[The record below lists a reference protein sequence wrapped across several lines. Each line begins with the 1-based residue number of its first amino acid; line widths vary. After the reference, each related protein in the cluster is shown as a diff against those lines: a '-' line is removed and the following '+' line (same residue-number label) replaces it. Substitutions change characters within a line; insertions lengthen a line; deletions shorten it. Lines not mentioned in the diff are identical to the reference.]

1 MSENRS
7 IAKAA
12 GVVGASTFLS
22 RILGFIRD
30 VVVAKYFGAGVSADA
45 FFVAFRIP
53 NLLRRLLAEGALTVS
68 FVPVFTE
75 YLTKKSRRDAL
86 ELANISFTVLSMILV
101 FISILGIILS
111 PLIVRIIAPG
121 FIHAPEK
128 LELTI
133 LLNRIMFPYIFF
145 IGLTALC
152 MGVLNS
158 LRHFAAP
165 ALSPVLLN
173 ISMIITVLC
182 FSWYFEQP
190 VLSLAVGVIVG
201 GVLQLIFQFPF
212 LRSKGVLLRVN
223 FNFSHPAVKR
233 IGLLMLPA
241 VFGVAAYQFNIF
253 VSTIIASFLPE
264 GSISYLY
271 YADRLIEFPLGI
283 FAVAVG
289 TAVLPAMSR
298 HAAMKNYEELKDSLS
313 FALRLVLFLT
323 IPAMVGLIV
332 LRVPIISILFQ
343 RGEFDSQT
351 TFLTANALLYYSL
364 GLWAIAGGRIV
375 VPTFYSL
382 QDTKTPVKIA
392 IITLFA
398 DVILSIILAFPLG
411 LRHGGI
417 ALAMSVSSAINIVL
431 LLMFL
436 RKRLGSIGARKIL
449 LSGLKVSI
457 SSAVMGI
464 MVYLYCFRIPWDM
477 VSGIK
482 EKIFT
487 LSGSIIIGAA
497 VFFLC
502 SYLLKSQESY
512 AFIKI
517 IKERIRRDRKI

>member
-1 MSENRS
+1 MSENKS

-12 GVVGASTFLS
+12 GIVGGATFLS
-22 RILGFIRD
+22 RILGFVRD
-30 VVVAKYFGAGVSADA
+30 MVVAKYFGAGLSADA

-53 NLLRRLLAEGALTVS
+53 NLLRRLFAEGALTAS

-75 YLTKKSRRDAL
+75 YLTKKSNKDAL
-86 ELANISFTVLSMILV
+86 EVANISFTILSIILV
-101 FISILGIILS
+101 IISILGIIFS
-111 PLIVRIIAPG
+111 PLIVKIIAPG
-121 FIHAPEK
+121 FINTPEK

-158 LRHFAAP
+158 LKHFAAP

-173 ISMIITVLC
+173 ISMITAVLW
-182 FSWYFEQP
+182 FSRYFDQP
-190 VLSLAVGVIVG
+190 VFSLAIGVIIG
-201 GVLQLIFQFPF
+201 GVLQLVFQVPF
-212 LRSKGVLLRVN
+212 LRGKRIRFRII

-233 IGLLMLPA
+233 IGILMLPA
-241 VFGVAAYQFNIF
+241 VFGVAVYQFNLFIN
-253 VSTIIASFLPE
+253 TLIASFLPE

-283 FAVAVG
+283 FAVAIG

-298 HAAMKNYEELKDSLS
+298 YAAAKNYENLKDSLS

-323 IPAMVGLIV
+323 IPAMVGLII

-343 RGEFDSQT
+343 RGEFDYQAT
-351 TFLTANALLYYSL
+351 LLTADALLYYSL

-382 QDTKTPVKIA
+382 QDTRTPVKIA

-398 DVILSIILAFPLG
+398 DIILSIILAYPLG
-411 LRHGGI
+411 LKHGGI
-417 ALAMSVSSAINIVL
+417 ALAMSISSTLNIAL
-431 LLMFL
+431 LLIIL
-436 RKRLGSIGARKIL
+436 RKRMGNIGARKIL
-449 LSGLKVSI
+449 LSVLKVSI
-457 SSAVMGI
+457 SSTAMGI
-464 MVYLYCFRIPWDM
+464 VVYLFCFRVPWNT
-477 VSGIK
+477 VLGIK
-482 EKIFT
+482 ERIFT

-517 IKERIRRDRKI
+517 IKERMGKNRRL

>member
-12 GVVGASTFLS
+12 GVVGAATFLS

-30 VVVAKYFGAGVSADA
+30 VVVAKYFGAGLSADA

-75 YLTKKSRRDAL
+75 YLAKKSRRDAL
-86 ELANISFTVLSMILV
+86 ELANVSFTVLSMILV
-101 FISILGIILS
+101 VISILGIILS
-111 PLIVRIIAPG
+111 PLIIRIIAPG
-121 FIHAPEK
+121 FIHSPEK

-173 ISMIITVLC
+173 LSMIIAVLC
-182 FSWYFEQP
+182 FSRYFEQP
-190 VLSLAVGVIVG
+190 VLSLAVGVIIG

-212 LRSKGVLLRVN
+212 LRSKGVRFRVN

-241 VFGVAAYQFNIF
+241 VFGVAVYQFNIF

-289 TAVLPAMSR
+289 TAVLPTMSR
-298 HAAMKNYEELKDSLS
+298 HAAMKNYDDLKDSLS

-351 TFLTANALLYYSL
+351 TLLTANALLYYSL

-382 QDTKTPVKIA
+382 QDTRTPVKIA

-417 ALAMSVSSAINIVL
+417 ALAMSISSTINIAL
-431 LLMFL
+431 LLMVL
-436 RKRLGSIGARKIL
+436 RKRLGSIGGKKIL
-449 LSGLKVSI
+449 LSVLKASI
-457 SSAVMGI
+457 SSAAMGI
-464 MVYLYCFRIPWDM
+464 VVYLFCFRIPWDM
-477 VSGIK
+477 VLGIK

-487 LSGSIIIGAA
+487 LSGSIIIGTA

-517 IKERIRRDRKI
+517 IRERISRDTKT

>member
-1 MSENRS
+1 MSENKS

-30 VVVAKYFGAGVSADA
+30 VVVAKYFGAGLSADA

-101 FISILGIILS
+101 VISILGIILS
-111 PLIVRIIAPG
+111 PLIIRIIAPG
-121 FIHAPEK
+121 FIHTPEK
-128 LELTI
+128 LGLTI

-182 FSWYFEQP
+182 FSRYFEQP
-190 VLSLAVGVIVG
+190 ALSLAIGVIVG

-212 LRSKGVLLRVN
+212 LRSKGVRFRVN

-241 VFGVAAYQFNIF
+241 VFGVAVYQFNIF

-298 HAAMKNYEELKDSLS
+298 HAAMKNYENLKDSLS

-351 TFLTANALLYYSL
+351 TLLTANALLYYSL

-382 QDTKTPVKIA
+382 QDTRTPVKIA

-417 ALAMSVSSAINIVL
+417 ALAMSISSTINIAL

-436 RKRLGSIGARKIL
+436 RKRLGSIGGKKIL

-464 MVYLYCFRIPWDM
+464 VVYLFCFRVPWDM
-477 VSGIK
+477 VLGIK

-497 VFFLC
+497 VFFFC
-502 SYLLKSQESY
+502 SYLLKCQEAY
-512 AFIKI
+512 AFINMI
-517 IKERIRRDRKI
+517 RERISRDTKT